1 MCFEQI
7 KYSYYLHYIK
17 NIILIEIRDKFS
29 LHTDIFL
36 ANLLDEWQSV
46 ETISFIE
53 TPEPTEHKYE
63 NPGFIQTAPNYNR
76 SNTPT
81 PIPKVYKLISDDT
94 NRPPVLPPRV
104 PESRQLPHPPASGP
118 RSPVQKNFPPLPP
131 TYTNTVLRPRDPY
144 PNYPDKNRP
153 WPHRENIEVQHNLKK
168 DHYQQETLPIVPP
181 FESKQ
186 LYHEIDPMGIFGEGK
201 TIIHESIP
209 KSDDVDRFYVKEDRP
224 PFPPPYRPDY
234 NPHNDTNGHQMRA
247 KRSHSVDILN
257 TKPEIP
263 PRSVID
269 TTQFNSDRRLEPKPG
284 DPEYTN
290 CVTHT
295 PRTNRTPV
303 SSDVHKSSGVIPA
316 DNQMHR
322 QTGIIPVDSLI
333 HRPPPGQVVLIDNQM
348 HRPPP
353 SQTMPVD
360 NQMYRPPPSQT
371 MPVDNQMYRPPPSQT
386 MPVDNQ
392 IHRPPPSQ
400 VVLIDNQMQRAVNA
414 RSTGVI
420 PSDTHVHRHTGD
432 IIPVSSELHRPSAL
446 IVPKYPRM
454 LSKEYDGGQ
463 PMKTSDEYLVMFG
476 HSDEERKDTQ
486 QQVEGKGGEDSSM
499 GVFNLKEMISERTET
514 IIDEQGMYH
523 CACSRK
529 LCYLLQ

>member
-348 HRPPP
+348 
-353 SQTMPVD
+353 
-360 NQMYRPPPSQT
+360 
-371 MPVDNQMYRPPPSQT
+371 
-386 MPVDNQ
+386 
-392 IHRPPPSQ
+392 
-400 VVLIDNQMQRAVNA
+400 QRAVNA